1 MTDWST
7 VAWHRSTRCESNSCV
22 EVGLLDSR
30 IAVRDSKDANGPVL
44 LFTGAEWTAFVD
56 GARQGE
62 FDLVPEQP

>member
-30 IAVRDSKDANGPVL
+30 IAARDSKDANGPAVL
-44 LFTGAEWTAFVD
+44 LRLTEWEGFLHRV
-56 GARQGE
+56 RNQGI
-62 FDLVPEQP
+62 